1 MGTQLKKTDPGTM
14 TLSAVDAKVGTFIS
28 QAGNAQLAIVK
39 SLNSGNELLS
49 SFAKADACRMIIAAT
64 DDDIRSYLASIADAR
79 IGMVEVVEPGRRPD
93 ESAIADVMC
102 LAIMNGFVPGKDQFS
117 VYGKK
122 NGGASL
128 YVKKSGY
135 EKWFSHLSNCSIPDV
150 KHEHPVYK
158 KFGKGDKHN
167 WVTEGFAQCVYNGKT
182 YRVDRS
188 GPHAIAIPGY
198 DSDQIS
204 SVSTK
209 VKRALLKELW
219 QMLTNYALDD
229 NDVDDDQNGSVT
241 ILDHDKIEGDAAKK
255 SETKAAEDS
264 PNEAFEKKWFAELK
278 NLKPESMKFSKAL
291 HAAWT
296 LCNLDA
302 VEKMRV
308 DIAAI
313 ADSRDRRLLE
323 LFADAIVLFVKE
335 QVS

>member
-1 MGTQLKKTDPGTM
+1 M

-49 SFAKADACRMIIAAT
+49 SFAKADACRMILAAT
-64 DDDIRSYLASIADAR
+64 DDDIRAYLAGIADSR

-135 EKWFSHLSNCSIPDV
+135 EKWFSHLDNCSIPEV
-150 KHEHPVYK
+150 KHEHPAFK
-158 KFGKGDKHN
+158 KFGKADKSV
-167 WVTEGFAQCVYNGKT
+167 WVTEGFAQCTYNEKT
-182 YRVDRS
+182 YRVERL
-188 GPHAIAIPGY
+188 GAYAIAIPGY
-198 DSDQIS
+198 DSDQIG

-209 VKRALLKELW
+209 VKRAMLKELW

-255 SETKAAEDS
+255 SETKAAEAEVS
-264 PNEAFEKKWFAELK
+264 PNEAFERKWFAELK
-278 NLKPESMKFSKAL
+278 KLGKESMAFSKAL

-296 LCNLDA
+296 MCDVGS